1 METSLKILGLC
12 GSLRVGSLNRKL
24 VFHTCDVLKSK
35 GCTINY
41 IDIKDLEL
49 PLYNGDV
56 EEKLGLPDGVNVLVK
71 AIEEADGLVIG
82 NPEYNGGITGVLKNT
97 IDWASRAPK
106 NPFHSKAILLVGTS
120 PGWFGGIKSH
130 FITNQILTTLRAY
143 VMPTLVA
150 IPQGDKALDERGQIK
165 EANLEKNLV
174 SGCDELLRFIKG
186 QKSQS

>member
-1 METSLKILGLC
+1 MDKTLNILGIC
-12 GSLRVGSLNRKL
+12 GSLRVASLNRKL
-24 VFHTCDVLKSK
+24 LFHTCDILKSK

-56 EEKLGLPDGVNVLVK
+56 EDKLGLPDGVKTLVK
-71 AIEEADGLVIG
+71 AMGEADGFVIG

-97 IDWASRAPK
+97 IDWASRAK

-120 PGWFGGIKSH
+120 PGWFGAIKSH

-150 IPQGDKALDERGQIK
+150 IPQGDKALDERGQLK
-165 EANLEKNLV
+165 DANLEKNLV
-174 SGCDELLRFIKG
+174 SGCDELIRFIKG
-186 QKSQS
+186 QKSQNS